1 MILGNIRIGAKL
13 TAAGLLFAGLLGAAF
28 FVMTAAPE
36 ASVRFLLIAAP
47 LSLLGFGILFA
58 AGRAVSADA
67 RRLKDFFSRL
77 EDNDLSGGF
86 ASGSADEFGQAMNT
100 FNLFLEKL
108 RAALDSFTVNASM
121 ISTAVYDLSASAKQ
135 ISATAAE
142 QSASVS
148 EIVNTMEGNKNLS
161 AQAAVKTAEVADLA
175 GNTQELSK
183 RGADLRDANQD
194 MMQDIR
200 EQNTRIIDEI
210 QNLAD
215 MLGRIDETVAI
226 IDAIADQTKLIA
238 FNAALEASSSGEAGA
253 RFAVVAGEI
262 RRFAGNVV
270 ESTSEIKE
278 KISEVQAASRTLIEE
293 ANNGSR
299 KIDSGYERMV
309 EQKTVFE
316 NIVEISQNVAIRSQQ
331 ISNLSKQQEFASSQI
346 FQALKEISAGVEQF
360 VTATASTS
368 KIADTLNGM
377 SLELRQTA
385 AAYRTENTQKS
396 ADRRR
401 DK

>member
-1 MILGNIRIGAKL
+1 MIFGKMRINTKL
-13 TAAGLLFAGLLGAAF
+13 AIACVLFAALLGAAV
-28 FVMTAAPE
+28 FVIVPAGDDL
-36 ASVRFLLIAAP
+36 VRFLALAVPVSLVAFGMVIAAA
-47 LSLLGFGILFA
+47 S
-58 AGRAVSADA
+58 AVSGSA
-67 RRLKDFFSRL
+67 RRLQDFFSRL
-77 EDNDLSGGF
+77 ADKDLSGDF
-86 ASGSADEFGQAMNT
+86 VSGDEFGQAMGA
-100 FNLFLEKL
+100 FNRFLEKL
-108 RAALDSFTVNASM
+108 RPAFHSFSENAER

-142 QSASVS
+142 QSSSVA
-148 EIVNTMEGNKNLS
+148 EIVSTMEGNKNLS
-161 AQAAVKTAEVADLA
+161 VQAAAKTAEVAELA
-175 GNTQELSK
+175 VKTQELSK

-200 EQNTRIIDEI
+200 EQNSRIIDEI
-210 QNLAD
+210 KNLAD
-215 MLGRIDETVAI
+215 MLGRIDETVTI

-270 ESTSEIKE
+270 ESTAEIKE
-278 KISEVQAASRTLIEE
+278 RISEVQAASRTLIEE

-309 EQKTVFE
+309 EQKSVFE
-316 NIVEISQNVAIRSQQ
+316 NIVDISQNVAIRSQQ

-346 FQALKEISAGVEQF
+346 FQALKEISAGVQQF
-360 VTATASTS
+360 VSATASTS

-377 SLELRQTA
+377 SAQLRQTA
-385 AAYRTENTQKS
+385 ASYRTENTRKAQKE
-396 ADRRR
+396 
-401 DK
+401 K